1 MPISIPTI
9 DIQSIIQK
17 LERRD
22 LDDSIAPDAPP
33 IWGQLENIPF
43 VRVKGLA
50 SFWKEDPSSNYE
62 QRMDDLLASAYGQG
76 LEFLYL
82 LVGQPREVAVFVGM
96 AGKDAEIILRASLT
110 AAFPGIILAE
120 KTETSLGK
128 VLNGVGMFAHRG
140 RLTGVPTR
148 KGANPTRAASQPKE
162 SSSQKKDVQPS
173 MLAGN
178 QIERICRGL
187 AGEGWG
193 LLVHGVPYA
202 LPQITQDAYT
212 ILDAIAAAASQTKR
226 QVQQLNQVMKRKDPN
241 TEEGSTESISG
252 EIVNRQAEYAVML
265 LERNLQRL
273 DEAKAVGMWETEVHF
288 FAPKAETLAR
298 AQSLVRAVF
307 AGPDSVPQ
315 PLRVVACGRSSF
327 TPEHFK
333 TRLTSVEL
341 GTLSQLPR
349 EEVLGFRIADY
360 ARFDTDFELPTIANP
375 VEIGA
380 ILDGN
385 RKTGQDFALPAGDLA
400 KHGLIAGMT
409 GSGKTTTVF
418 GILDKLWKGGSG
430 GAPFL
435 VVESAKAE
443 YRRLRGTSAKDGRGT
458 GPIPDLRVY
467 TLGDET
473 VAPFRI
479 NPFEFEIADAEHRI
493 HVQTHIDYLKSVF
506 NAAFILYAPMPYV
519 LETCLH
525 EIYTDRGWDLATGFN
540 RRLPQSLMSQI
551 DQWSI
556 FPTLSDLYEKIDEV
570 TDRLGYEDRI
580 EMDVKA
586 GLKARV
592 GSLRLGSKGLMLDTQ
607 HGVSIKEL
615 LSLPTILELER
626 IGNDDEK
633 AFIMGLI
640 MTRIYEYRRVQSTY
654 NTALPDIQH
663 LIVIEEAH
671 RLLKNIKTEVET
683 ESANTRGQAVEAFTN
698 MLAEIR
704 AYGQGV
710 LIAEQ
715 IPTILAPDAI
725 KNTNL
730 KIIHRL
736 VASDDREVL
745 AQATNM
751 DQTQSR
757 FVGTLPPGR
766 ATVFSEQADHPLLI
780 EVPDYRKKRLSNYV
794 SDKDILA
801 GMSTLTSRAYYEPFA
816 DYRKY
821 IRAESPQVDVAVY
834 DGALN
839 LLGRNEFPE
848 LWASL
853 MTRIIRDPSEAKQAI
868 APIIDLVSSLTGT
881 NVSANNQKIL
891 KAVMLHA
898 SAKSLY
904 QRARTFNWDYPLVEE
919 MRKTLSGGLID
930 LVNGSEANALNQIGE
945 FIKKYRASSSVTDGP
960 FPGCE
965 QCSIRCWIRHDAA
978 VIAQERTL
986 KRDIVQT
993 INQQKSLVNLS
1004 LDLKLIGEQAAHRLI
1019 GNSAPEQAVQAITI
1033 CIFSQVTYNLGWANS
1048 TQRKVI
1054 GDLIESGYSGGQ

>member
-1 MPISIPTI
+1 MPISIPSI
-9 DIQSIIQK
+9 DIPNAIQK

-22 LDDSIAPDAPP
+22 LDDKLAPDSPP
-33 IWGQLENIPF
+33 IWGQLENVPF
-43 VRVKGLA
+43 IRVKGLA
-50 SFWKEDPSSNYE
+50 SFWKDDPSSNYE
-62 QRMDDLLASAYGQG
+62 QRMDDLLSSAYGQG

-82 LVGQPREVAVFVGM
+82 LVGQPRDVALFIGM
-96 AGKDAEIILRASLT
+96 AGGDAEIILRASLT
-110 AAFPGIILAE
+110 AAFPGIILEE
-120 KTETSLGK
+120 KAETSLGK
-128 VLNGVGMFAHRG
+128 ILQSAGMFAHRG
-140 RLTGVPTR
+140 RLTGIPTR
-148 KGANPTRAASQPKE
+148 KGAAPARAASQPKE
-162 SSSQKKDVQPS
+162 NSQKKDVQPS

-178 QIERICRGL
+178 QIERICRGM

-193 LLVHGVPYA
+193 LLVHGVPYP
-202 LPQITQDAYT
+202 LSQITNDAYT
-212 ILDAIAAAASQTKR
+212 CLDAIAAAASQTKR
-226 QVQQLNQVMKRKDPN
+226 QVQQLNQTMTQQDPR
-241 TEEGSTESISG
+241 TQSGSTESISG
-252 EIVNRQAEYAVML
+252 EVVNRQAEYAVML
-265 LERNLQRL
+265 LERHLQRL

-288 FAPKAETLAR
+288 FAPKQENLAR

-315 PLRVVACGRSSF
+315 PLRVVTCGKTSNDVNLFR
-327 TPEHFK
+327 

-341 GTLSQLPR
+341 GTLSQLSR
-349 EEVLGFRIADY
+349 EEMPGFRIADY
-360 ARFDTDFELPTIANP
+360 ARFDTDFESPAISNP
-375 VEIGA
+375 IEIGA

-385 RKTGQDFALPAGDLA
+385 RKTGQAFALPAGDFA

-418 GILDKLWKGGSG
+418 GILDNLWKGGSG
-430 GAPFL
+430 KIPFL

-443 YRRLRGTSAKDGRGT
+443 YRRLRGSSAKP

-479 NPFEFEIADAEHRI
+479 NPFEFEVEDADHRV

-525 EIYTDRGWDLATGFN
+525 EIYTDLGWDLATGLN
-540 RRLPQSLMSQI
+540 RRLPKHLMSQI
-551 DQWSI
+551 DQWPV
-556 FPTLSDLYEKIDEV
+556 FPTLSDLYQKVDEV
-570 TDRLGYEDRI
+570 TERLGYEDRI

-586 GLKARV
+586 GLKARI

-615 LSLPTILELER
+615 LSIPTILELER

-633 AFIMGLI
+633 AFVIGLI
-640 MTRIYEYRRVQSTY
+640 MTRIYEYRRVQSTF
-654 NTALPDIQH
+654 NAALLDIQH

-715 IPTILAPDAI
+715 IPTKLAPDAV

-730 KIIHRL
+730 KIIHRM
-736 VASDDREVL
+736 VAADDREVL

-751 DQTQSR
+751 DQAQSR

-766 ATVFSEQADHPLLI
+766 AAVFSEQADHPLLI
-780 EVPDYRKKRLSNYV
+780 EALDYKSKRLSAYV
-794 SDKDILA
+794 ADKDIIA
-801 GMSTLTSRAYYEPFA
+801 GMSTLTSRSYYEPFV
-816 DYRKY
+816 DYRKH
-821 IRAESPQVDVAVY
+821 IGSGSPQVDVIVY

-839 LLGRNEFPE
+839 LIGRDEFPE
-848 LWASL
+848 LWAAL
-853 MTRIIRDPSEAKQAI
+853 MITLVRDPADGRRALD
-868 APIIDLVSSLTGT
+868 PIVSLVSSLTGT
-881 NVSANNQKIL
+881 NDSVDNQKII
-891 KAVMLHA
+891 KSVMLFA
-898 SAKSLY
+898 SGRTLY
-904 QRARTFNWDYPLVEE
+904 QRARSFNWEYPLVEE
-919 MRKTLSGGLID
+919 MRKALSSGLIA
-930 LVNGSEANALNQIGE
+930 LVDGNDTDVANHLGQ
-945 FIKKYRASSSVTDGP
+945 FVKKYRGASQVSDGP

-965 QCSIRCWIRHDAA
+965 YCSIRCWIRHDAA
-978 VIAQERTL
+978 IIAHENTL

-993 INQQKSLVNLS
+993 INQPANPASLQS
-1004 LDLKLIGEQAAHRLI
+1004 DLIAIAMQAAQRLT
-1019 GNSAPEQAVQAITI
+1019 GNSAPDPAKRSVAL
-1033 CIFSQVTYNLGWANS
+1033 CIFSQAVHQVGWTAS
-1048 TQRKVI
+1048 TQRRVV
-1054 GDLIESGYSGGQ
+1054 GYLGENE

>member
-1 MPISIPTI
+1 MPISIPSI
-9 DIQSIIQK
+9 DIPSAIQK

-22 LDDSIAPDAPP
+22 LDDLLAPDSPP
-33 IWGQLENIPF
+33 IWGQLESVPF
-43 VRVKGLA
+43 IRVKGLA
-50 SFWKEDPSSNYE
+50 SFWKDDPSSNYE

-82 LVGQPREVAVFVGM
+82 LVGQPRDVAVFVGM
-96 AGKDAEIILRASLT
+96 AGANAEIILRASLT
-110 AAFPGIILAE
+110 AAFPGIILSETAE
-120 KTETSLGK
+120 YSLGK
-128 VLNGVGMFAHRG
+128 ILNAVGMFVHRG
-140 RLTGVPTR
+140 RLTGIPTR
-148 KGANPTRAASQPKE
+148 KGAAPSRAASQPKDNH
-162 SSSQKKDVQPS
+162 QKKDIQPS

-202 LPQITQDAYT
+202 LPQVNSDAYA

-226 QVQQLNQVMKRKDPN
+226 QVQQLHQTTTQENQRTN
-241 TEEGSTESISG
+241 TSSTESVSG

-265 LERNLQRL
+265 LERHLQRL

-288 FAPKAETLAR
+288 FAPKADTLAR

-315 PLRVVACGRSSF
+315 PLRVVACGRTSNPASAF
-327 TPEHFK
+327 HTK
-333 TRLTSVEL
+333 LTSVEL

-349 EEVLGFRIADY
+349 EEMPGFRIADH
-360 ARFDTDFELPTIANP
+360 ARFDTDFDAPAISSP
-375 VEIGA
+375 VEIGD

-385 RKTGQDFALPAGDLA
+385 RKTGQAFALPAGDFS

-418 GILDKLWKGGSG
+418 GILDKLWKGGG
-430 GAPFL
+430 GVPFL

-443 YRRLRGTSAKDGRGT
+443 YRRLRGASAKDGRGT
-458 GPIPDLRVY
+458 GPIPDLRIY

-473 VAPFRI
+473 VAPFRL

-525 EIYTDRGWDLATGFN
+525 EIYTDRGWDLATGLN
-540 RRLPQSLMSQI
+540 RRLPRGLMSQI
-551 DQWSI
+551 DQWPV
-556 FPTLSDLYEKIDEV
+556 FPTLSDLYEKVDEV

-586 GLKARV
+586 GLKARI
-592 GSLRLGSKGLMLDTQ
+592 GSLMLGSKGLMLDTQ
-607 HGVSIKEL
+607 HGVPIKDL
-615 LSLPTILELER
+615 VSTPTILELER

-633 AFIMGLI
+633 AFVMGLI

-654 NTALPDIQH
+654 NAALPAIQH

-715 IPTILAPDAI
+715 IPTKLAPDAI

-736 VASDDREVL
+736 VAADDREVL

-751 DQTQSR
+751 EQTQSR

-780 EVPDYRKKRLSNYV
+780 EAQDYKKARLSAYV
-794 SDKDILA
+794 SDKDVVA
-801 GMSTLTSRAYYEPFA
+801 GMSALTSKAYYEPFM
-816 DYRKY
+816 DYRK
-821 IRAESPQVDVAVY
+821 IIGAGSPQVDVAIY
-834 DGALN
+834 DGAMN
-839 LLGRNEFPE
+839 LVDRSEFPE
-848 LWASL
+848 LWAAL
-853 MTRIIRDPSEAKQAI
+853 MIKIIRDPADGKPALV
-868 APIIDLVSSLTGT
+868 PIVNLVSSMTGT
-881 NVSANNQKIL
+881 NDAANNQKIL
-891 KAVMLHA
+891 KAAILYA
-898 SAKSLY
+898 SARALLLRSKS
-904 QRARTFNWDYPLVEE
+904 FHWEYPLVEE
-919 MRKTLSGGLID
+919 MRKTLSVGLIALAD
-930 LVNGSEANALNQIGE
+930 GQDVDAVNYLGQ
-945 FIKKYRASSSVTDGP
+945 FVKKYRISSQVSDGP

-965 QCSIRCWIRHDAA
+965 HCNIRCWLRHDAA
-978 VIAQERTL
+978 VIAQETAL
-986 KRDIVQT
+986 QRDVVQT
-993 INQQKSLVNLS
+993 INQPIDRNALETELVS
-1004 LDLKLIGEQAAHRLI
+1004 IGIQAAQRLT
-1019 GNSAPEQAVQAITI
+1019 GDTASLSAKQSVAI
-1033 CIFSQVTYNLGWANS
+1033 CVFSQVVFKLGWSAA
-1048 TQRKVI
+1048 TQRSVV
-1054 GDLIESGYSGGQ
+1054 GCLENVT

>member
-1 MPISIPTI
+1 MPISIPSI
-9 DIQSIIQK
+9 DIPNAIQK

-22 LDDSIAPDAPP
+22 LDDKLAPDSPP
-33 IWGQLENIPF
+33 IWGQLENVPF
-43 VRVKGLA
+43 IRVKGLA
-50 SFWKEDPSSNYE
+50 SFWKDDPSSNYE
-62 QRMDDLLASAYGQG
+62 QRMDDLLSSAYGQG

-82 LVGQPREVAVFVGM
+82 LVGQPRDVAVFIGM
-96 AGKDAEIILRASLT
+96 AGRDAEIILRASLT
-110 AAFPGIILAE
+110 AAFPGIILEE
-120 KTETSLGK
+120 KAETSLGK
-128 VLNGVGMFAHRG
+128 ILEGAGMFKHRG
-140 RLTGVPTR
+140 RLTGIPTR
-148 KGANPTRAASQPKE
+148 KGAAPARAASQPKE
-162 SSSQKKDVQPS
+162 NSQKKDVQPS

-178 QIERICRGL
+178 QIERICRGM

-193 LLVHGVPYA
+193 LLVHGVPYP
-202 LPQITQDAYT
+202 LSQITNDAYT
-212 ILDAIAAAASQTKR
+212 CLDAIAAAASQTKR
-226 QVQQLNQVMKRKDPN
+226 QVQQLNQTMTQQDPR
-241 TEEGSTESISG
+241 TQSGSTESISG
-252 EIVNRQAEYAVML
+252 EVVNRQAEYAVML
-265 LERNLQRL
+265 LERHLQRL

-288 FAPKAETLAR
+288 FAPKQENLSR

-315 PLRVVACGRSSF
+315 PLRVVTCGKTSNDVNL
-327 TPEHFK
+327 FK

-341 GTLSQLPR
+341 GTLSQLSR
-349 EEVLGFRIADY
+349 EEMPGFRIADY
-360 ARFDTDFELPTIANP
+360 ARFDTDFESPAISNP
-375 VEIGA
+375 IEIGA

-385 RKTGQDFALPAGDLA
+385 RKTGQAFALPAGDFA
-400 KHGLIAGMT
+400 KHGLIVGMT

-418 GILDKLWKGGSG
+418 GILDNLWKGGSG
-430 GAPFL
+430 KIPFL

-443 YRRLRGTSAKDGRGT
+443 YRRLRGSSAKP

-479 NPFEFEIADAEHRI
+479 NPFEFEVADADHRV

-525 EIYTDRGWDLATGFN
+525 EIYTDLGWDLATGLN
-540 RRLPQSLMSQI
+540 RRLPKHLMSQI
-551 DQWSI
+551 DQWPV
-556 FPTLSDLYEKIDEV
+556 FPTLSDLYQKVDEV
-570 TDRLGYEDRI
+570 TERLGYEDRI

-586 GLKARV
+586 GLKARI

-615 LSLPTILELER
+615 LSIPTILELER

-633 AFIMGLI
+633 AFVIGLI
-640 MTRIYEYRRVQSTY
+640 MTRIYEYRRVQSTF
-654 NTALPDIQH
+654 NAALPDIQH

-715 IPTILAPDAI
+715 IPTKLAPDAV

-730 KIIHRL
+730 KIIHRM
-736 VASDDREVL
+736 VAADDREVL

-751 DQTQSR
+751 DQAQSR

-766 ATVFSEQADHPLLI
+766 AAVFSEQADHPLLI
-780 EVPDYRKKRLSNYV
+780 EALDYKGKRLSAYV
-794 SDKDILA
+794 ADKDIIA
-801 GMSTLTSRAYYEPFA
+801 GMSTLTSRSYYEPFV
-816 DYRKY
+816 DYRKH
-821 IRAESPQVDVAVY
+821 IGSGSPQVDVIVY

-839 LLGRNEFPE
+839 LIGRDEFPE
-848 LWASL
+848 LWAAL
-853 MTRIIRDPSEAKQAI
+853 MITLVRDPAEGKRALD
-868 APIIDLVSSLTGT
+868 PIVTLVSSLTGT
-881 NVSANNQKIL
+881 NDSANNQKVI
-891 KAVMLHA
+891 KSVMLFA
-898 SAKSLY
+898 SGRTLY
-904 QRARTFNWDYPLVEE
+904 QRARSFNWEYPLVEE
-919 MRKTLSGGLID
+919 MRKALSSGLIA
-930 LVNGSEANALNQIGE
+930 LVDGNNTDAANHLGQ
-945 FIKKYRASSSVTDGP
+945 FVKKYRSASQVSDGP

-965 QCSIRCWIRHDAA
+965 SCSIRCWIRHDVAIVA
-978 VIAQERTL
+978 HENTL

-993 INQQKSLVNLS
+993 INQPANPASLQS
-1004 LDLKLIGEQAAHRLI
+1004 DLIAIAMQAAQRLT
-1019 GNSAPEQAVQAITI
+1019 GDSAPDPAKRSVAL
-1033 CIFSQVTYNLGWANS
+1033 CIFSQAVHQIGWSAS
-1048 TQRKVI
+1048 TQRRVV
-1054 GDLIESGYSGGQ
+1054 GYLGENE

>member
-1 MPISIPTI
+1 MPISIPSI
-9 DIQSIIQK
+9 DIPNAIQK

-22 LDDSIAPDAPP
+22 LDDKLAPDSPP
-33 IWGQLENIPF
+33 IWGQLENVPF
-43 VRVKGLA
+43 IRVKGLA
-50 SFWKEDPSSNYE
+50 SFWKDDPSSNYE
-62 QRMDDLLASAYGQG
+62 QRMDDLLSSAYGQG

-82 LVGQPREVAVFVGM
+82 LVGQPRDVALFIGM
-96 AGKDAEIILRASLT
+96 AGGDAEIILRASLT
-110 AAFPGIILAE
+110 AAFPGIILEE
-120 KTETSLGK
+120 KAETSLGK
-128 VLNGVGMFAHRG
+128 ILQSAGMFAHRG
-140 RLTGVPTR
+140 RLTGIPTR
-148 KGANPTRAASQPKE
+148 KGAAPARAASQPKE
-162 SSSQKKDVQPS
+162 NSQKKDVQPS

-178 QIERICRGL
+178 QIERICRGM

-193 LLVHGVPYA
+193 LLVHGVPYP
-202 LPQITQDAYT
+202 LSQITNDAYT
-212 ILDAIAAAASQTKR
+212 CLDAIAAAASQTKR
-226 QVQQLNQVMKRKDPN
+226 QVQQLNQTMTQQDPR
-241 TEEGSTESISG
+241 TQSGSTESISG
-252 EIVNRQAEYAVML
+252 EVVNRQAEYAVML
-265 LERNLQRL
+265 LERHLQRL

-288 FAPKAETLAR
+288 FAPKQENLAR

-315 PLRVVACGRSSF
+315 PLRVVTCGKTSNDVNLFR
-327 TPEHFK
+327 

-341 GTLSQLPR
+341 GTLSQLSR
-349 EEVLGFRIADY
+349 EEMPGFRIADY
-360 ARFDTDFELPTIANP
+360 ARFDTDFESPAISNP
-375 VEIGA
+375 IEIGA

-385 RKTGQDFALPAGDLA
+385 RKTGQAFALPAGDFA

-418 GILDKLWKGGSG
+418 GILDNLWKGGSG
-430 GAPFL
+430 KIPFL

-443 YRRLRGTSAKDGRGT
+443 YRRLRGSSAKP

-479 NPFEFEIADAEHRI
+479 NPFEFEVADADHRV

-525 EIYTDRGWDLATGFN
+525 EIYTDLGWDLATGLN
-540 RRLPQSLMSQI
+540 RRLPKHLMSQI
-551 DQWSI
+551 DQWPV
-556 FPTLSDLYEKIDEV
+556 FPTLSDLYQKVDEV
-570 TDRLGYEDRI
+570 TERLGYEDRI

-586 GLKARV
+586 GLKARI

-615 LSLPTILELER
+615 LSIPTILELER

-633 AFIMGLI
+633 AFVIGLI
-640 MTRIYEYRRVQSTY
+640 MTRIYEYRRVQSTF
-654 NTALPDIQH
+654 NAALLDIQH

-715 IPTILAPDAI
+715 IPTKLAPDAV

-730 KIIHRL
+730 KIIHRM
-736 VASDDREVL
+736 VAADDREVL

-751 DQTQSR
+751 DQAQSR

-766 ATVFSEQADHPLLI
+766 AAVFSEQADHPLLI
-780 EVPDYRKKRLSNYV
+780 EALDYKSKRLSAYV
-794 SDKDILA
+794 ADKDIIA
-801 GMSTLTSRAYYEPFA
+801 GMSTLTSRSYYEPFV
-816 DYRKY
+816 DYRKH
-821 IRAESPQVDVAVY
+821 IGSGSPQVDVIVY

-839 LLGRNEFPE
+839 LIGRDEFPE
-848 LWASL
+848 LWAAL
-853 MTRIIRDPSEAKQAI
+853 MITLVRDPADGRRALD
-868 APIIDLVSSLTGT
+868 PIVSLVSSLTGT
-881 NVSANNQKIL
+881 NDSVDNQKII
-891 KAVMLHA
+891 KSVMLFA
-898 SAKSLY
+898 SGRTLY
-904 QRARTFNWDYPLVEE
+904 QRARSFNWEYPLVEE
-919 MRKTLSGGLID
+919 MRKALSSGLIA
-930 LVNGSEANALNQIGE
+930 LVDGNDTDVANHLGQ
-945 FIKKYRASSSVTDGP
+945 FVKKYRGASQVSDGP

-965 QCSIRCWIRHDAA
+965 YCSIRCWIRHDAA
-978 VIAQERTL
+978 IIAHENTL

-993 INQQKSLVNLS
+993 INQPANPASLQS
-1004 LDLKLIGEQAAHRLI
+1004 DLIAIAMQAAQRLT
-1019 GNSAPEQAVQAITI
+1019 GNSAPDPAKRSVAL
-1033 CIFSQVTYNLGWANS
+1033 CIFSQAVHQVGWTAS
-1048 TQRKVI
+1048 TQRRVV
-1054 GDLIESGYSGGQ
+1054 GYLGENE